1 MRKAFFLI
9 ILFIISINS
18 FASDL
23 LSKKSV
29 DEYFLTILDWPEQ
42 YWPEGRSS
50 ALIEKNY
57 DRLHYEQVKICDDDL
72 STAWVEGVSG
82 NGIGEWVV
90 IIVDGD
96 YQNLSYKKSICTE
109 QIKYSLK
116 INNGYCKNNVTYTNN
131 NRLKK
136 AKITIYEVPLCYNQ
150 TETIAIEEPFKTYE
164 TEIELC
170 DSNDTQKFDF
180 IIKPKAKFSEGFLVL
195 FTQLTILEVYPGE
208 KYHDT
213 CISEMHATA
222 EVVKEQA
229 VVNPSKRR
237 NKNRWQK

>member
-1 MRKAFFLI
+1 MKKKMLFLC
-9 ILFIISINS
+9 FIIGII
-18 FASDL
+18 SDSYG
-23 LSKKSV
+23 LSKN
-29 DEYFLTILDWPEQ
+29 DINNYFISLQNWPEQ

-50 ALIEKNY
+50 ALIEKGY

-72 STAWVEGVSG
+72 STAWVEGVPG

-150 TETIAIEEPFKTYE
+150 TETIAIEEPF
-164 TEIELC
+164 
-170 DSNDTQKFDF
+170 
-180 IIKPKAKFSEGFLVL
+180 
-195 FTQLTILEVYPGE
+195 
-208 KYHDT
+208 
-213 CISEMHATA
+213 
-222 EVVKEQA
+222 
-229 VVNPSKRR
+229 
-237 NKNRWQK
+237 